1 MSEKSKARSRR
12 ETCYF
17 IIKQLKIFNAFVFLQ
32 KPYNNYMIKRF
43 IFTVFTFLSV
53 CSFLFAA
60 ESTKNFAADSYTDIF
75 LSTQKA
81 DITITPD
88 DGTTS
93 SVSWQQKLCSMVLT
107 RPSEGIIEIS
117 VNPQKQNSL
126 IKKLLMIPRSRC
138 KIKLRLA
145 NDKNIYA
152 SSQTG
157 DIRLFDISPKN
168 GRAYSAQGVVET
180 TSVGG
185 TFTAETLT
193 DKINIRNFKGSDL
206 TLKTVSG
213 TINAYGNAEDVSVLN
228 TSGNSKLNLNA
239 DTLMFYS
246 SQGNLSAKWEI
257 LPPQGLNILA
267 HSFSGN
273 IKIYLPKM
281 SEEYKN
287 KSKIELKSFYG
298 VYETEEK

>member
-1 MSEKSKARSRR
+1 
-12 ETCYF
+12 
-17 IIKQLKIFNAFVFLQ
+17 
-32 KPYNNYMIKRF
+32 MIKRF
-43 IFTVFTFLSV
+43 TFTVFTFLSA

-60 ESTKNFAADSYTDIF
+60 ESTKNFAAASYTDIF

-88 DGTTS
+88 DGNTS

-117 VNPQKQNSL
+117 VNPQKQNSFL
-126 IKKLLMIPRSRC
+126 KKLLRIPRSRC

-193 DKINIRNFKGSDL
+193 DKINIRDFKGRDI

-246 SQGNLSAKWEI
+246 SQGNLSAKWEK

-298 VYETEEK
+298 VHETEEK